1 MTSFNIE
8 RLPFNKDAVSVW
20 ADADSR
26 HKNWP
31 VVYTIEGT
39 DEIYIGES
47 TNVANRMKQH
57 LDAGT
62 RSHLKTIK
70 VILDDSFNKSVC
82 LDLESQLIRYL
93 AADSKYKVLNGN
105 HGITDAD
112 YYDRERYR
120 ETFNELFDELLKEG
134 VFTRSIP
141 DIVNSDLFKFS
152 PFKALNT
159 DQSVAIEGVL
169 EKLFEDLE
177 NKTDSPIVIQGDPG
191 TGKTIVAVY
200 LMKLLV
206 DIAKSQPDEQLD
218 SDSMFSDFFQEGFRE
233 QLTDFTFGLVI
244 PQQSLRKSIEKVFA
258 KTPGLSKSMVLS
270 PFDAGASKEHYD
282 LLIVDESHR
291 LGQRS
296 NQPSAAQNKKFTE
309 INIALFGNDDLS
321 WTQLDW
327 IRAKSSHQLY
337 LLDSA
342 QSVKPADLPA
352 EVTTALVAKARESK
366 SYFHLASQMRVAGGS
381 DYIEF
386 IGRVFAGTQQGPES
400 FGNYELRLF
409 DDLAEMRQ
417 AIFEKDKEV
426 GLSRMIAGYA
436 WPWVSK
442 NNPNAIDIQIGD
454 VGLTWNRTATDWIN
468 SPTSLEEVGSI
479 HTVQGYDLNY
489 AGVIIGPD
497 LSYDLMAKKIVFHR
511 ENYHD
516 KKGKENNP
524 RLGIEYSDEDLLN
537 YVVNIYRVLLT
548 RGIKGTF
555 VYVCDLDLRDYLI
568 HFFRGQNSRA

>member
-1 MTSFNIE
+1 MTNFKIE

-20 ADADSR
+20 AEADSR
-26 HKNWP
+26 YRNWP
-31 VVYTIEGT
+31 VVYAIEGSE
-39 DEIYIGES
+39 EIYVGES
-47 TNVANRMKQH
+47 TNVANRMFQH
-57 LDAGT
+57 LASVQ
-62 RSHLKTIK
+62 RQHLKKIK
-70 VILDDSFNKSVC
+70 VIIDDRFNKSVC

-112 YYDRERYR
+112 YFDRDKYR
-120 ETFNELFDELLKEG
+120 ETFNELFEELLKEG

-152 PFKALNT
+152 PFKALNS

-169 EKLFEDLE
+169 EKLFEDID
-177 NKTDSPIVIQGDPG
+177 NKVDIPIVIQGDPG

-206 DIAKSQPDEQLD
+206 DIAMSNPDEQLD
-218 SDSMFSDFFQEGFRE
+218 SDSMFSDFFQVGYRD
-233 QLTDFTFGLVI
+233 QLADFKLGLVI

-258 KTPGLSKSMVLS
+258 KTPGLSKDMVMS
-270 PFDAGASKEHYD
+270 PFDVGSAQEHFD

-296 NQPSAAQNKKFTE
+296 NQPSAAQNKKFTD
-309 INIALFGNDDLS
+309 INQALFGNDDLN

-327 IRAKSSHQLY
+327 IKAKSTHQLF

-352 EVTTALVAKARESK
+352 EVTANLVEEAKRGN
-366 SYFHLASQMRVAGGS
+366 SYFRLASQMRVAGGS

-386 IGRVFAGTQQGPES
+386 IGRVFACNQEGPEN
-400 FGNYELRLF
+400 FGDYELRLF
-409 DDLAEMRQ
+409 DDIDEMRQ
-417 AIFEKDKEV
+417 AIFEKDRQY
-426 GLSRMIAGYA
+426 GLSRLVAGYA

-442 NNPNAIDIQIGD
+442 NAPNTVDIQIGD

-497 LSYDLMAKKIVFHR
+497 LGYDPVAGKLVFHR

-524 RLGIEYSDEDLLN
+524 RLGIDYTDEDLLN
-537 YVVNIYRVLLT
+537 YVINIYRVLMT
-548 RGIKGTF
+548 RGIRGTF
-555 VYVCDLDLRDYLI
+555 VYVCDDELRAQFKKNL
-568 HFFRGQNSRA
+568 N

>member
-8 RLPFNKDAVSVW
+8 RLPFDKGAVTTW
-20 ADADSR
+20 AETNPR

-47 TNVANRMKQH
+47 TNVANRMFQH
-57 LDAGT
+57 LAVEQ
-62 RSHLKTIK
+62 RQHLKKIK
-70 VILDDSFNKSVC
+70 VILDDRFNKSVC

-112 YYDRERYR
+112 YFERDRYR
-120 ETFNELFDELLKEG
+120 ETFSELFEELLKEG

-169 EKLFEDLE
+169 EKLFEDIE
-177 NKTDSPIVIQGDPG
+177 NKTDTPIVIQGDPG

-218 SDSMFSDFFQEGFRE
+218 SDSMFSDFFQQGYRE
-233 QLTDFTFGLVI
+233 QLTDFTIGLVI

-309 INIALFGNDDLS
+309 INTALFGNDDLS

-327 IRAKSSHQLY
+327 IKAKSTHQLY

-352 EVTTALVAKARESK
+352 EVTSALVEQARQANS
-366 SYFHLASQMRVAGGS
+366 FFRLVSQMRVAGGT

-386 IGRVFAGTQQGPES
+386 VGRIFAGTQLGTES
-400 FGNYELRLF
+400 FGNYELRFF
-409 DDLAEMRQ
+409 DDIAEMRQ
-417 AIFEKDKEV
+417 AIFKKDKEV

-436 WPWVSK
+436 WPWVTK
-442 NNPNAIDIQIGD
+442 NDPSAVDIQIGD

-497 LSYDLMAKKIVFHR
+497 LGYDPVAKKIVFHR

-524 RLGIEYSDEDLLN
+524 RLGIEYTDEDLLN

-555 VYVCDLDLRDYLI
+555 VFVCDPALRSYIMQLLSEQ
-568 HFFRGQNSRA
+568 F